1 MVMDVAAEDEVGPEG
16 RSGIRGSALRGWRM
30 DLEALRRILAE
41 QDVAGGQAWV
51 QAMPHH
57 LEGVEEGDEKDE
69 WARVEISSTIVTIMS
84 MSTLSQVTD
93 LFGA

>member
-1 MVMDVAAEDEVGPEG
+1 
-16 RSGIRGSALRGWRM
+16 M

-69 WARVEISSTIVTIMS
+69 
-84 MSTLSQVTD
+84 
-93 LFGA
+93 